1 MSLQLK
7 AIDRLFDRLAATYGA
22 AWVRQWD
29 GVDAKAVKA
38 MWAHELGWCEKSL
51 EPIAWA
57 LENLPDKCPNL
68 IVFKNLCLQA
78 PAKTVPQLPAPKADP
93 ERLRLELEKLGQIKA
108 ATKSVSGSVSNA
120 KVWAWVIVDDLRDG
134 VKRNPTVAQM
144 ACDAL
149 GLNRSTLQ
157 PLWEAS

>member
-7 AIDRLFDRLAATYGA
+7 AIDRLFDRLAATYGS

-78 PAKTVPQLPAPKADP
+78 PAKAVPQLPAPKADP
-93 ERLRLELEKLGQIKA
+93 ERMRLEMEKLGQMSQNIVIGASKGM
-108 ATKSVSGSVSNA
+108 SRD
-120 KVWAWVIVDDLRDG
+120 WARRIVEDLSDG
-134 VKRNPTVAQM
+134 IKRNPTVAQM

-149 GLNRSTLQ
+149 RLDRKTLKQ
-157 PLWEAS
+157 IYDSE

>member
-29 GVDAKAVKA
+29 GVDAGAVKS
-38 MWAHELGWCEKSL
+38 MWAHELGGYEKSL

-57 LENLPDKCPNL
+57 LENLPERCPNL

-93 ERLRLELEKLGQIKA
+93 ERLRAELEKLGQIKDATRSA
-108 ATKSVSGSVSNA
+108 AGSASNA
-120 KVWAWVIVDDLRDG
+120 KEWARRIVADLRAG
-134 VKRNPTVAQM
+134 IKRNPTVAQM

-149 GLNRSTLQ
+149 GLDRMTLEQ
-157 PLWEAS
+157 CGNN